1 MNEMVVH
8 ENSEAVATDPRDL
21 GLCPDRLARI
31 APWMDRLVDDGR
43 LAGLSVTVSRRGRT
57 AFARACGK
65 ADLAR
70 GTPFTLDT
78 VTRIYSMTKPLTSV
92 AVMQLYEQGKFQLDD
107 PVARVLPEFSAM
119 RVATGGNRAKI
130 ETEPARRPITIRD
143 LLTHTAGLTYGFM
156 EATLVDAQ
164 YRDHGID
171 FLAREGT
178 LAEMSTKAASMPLL
192 AQPGAAWN
200 YSVATDVLGHLVAVV
215 SGQEFPDYLRDKVMS
230 PLGMAD
236 TDFHVRPELMP
247 QFCACYGYDRA
258 RTLRPFD
265 DSVETAFSRPP
276 AIASGGGGLV
286 STAADYM
293 RFCRMIL
300 NRGEI
305 DGTRLLSRK
314 TVALMTSNHLP
325 GDLAAMGTP
334 RFAETSYAGI
344 GFGLGFSVMLDPAR
358 AQILGSPGEVAWGGL
373 ASTAFWIDPAEDLA
387 VVLMTQLVPSSAL
400 PIRRELRVLT
410 YAALV
415 D

>member
-1 MNEMVVH
+1 M
-8 ENSEAVATDPRDL
+8 SETIETDPRGL

-31 APWMDRLVDDGR
+31 APWMDRLIDEGR
-43 LAGLSVTVSRRGRT
+43 LAGLSVMVSRRGRT
-57 AFARACGK
+57 AFARACGN

-70 GTPFTLDT
+70 GTPFSLDT

-92 AVMQLYEQGKFQLDD
+92 AVMQLYEQGRFQLDD
-107 PVARVLPEFSAM
+107 PVARFLPEFAAM
-119 RVATGGNRAKI
+119 QVATGGNRAKI
-130 ETEPARRPITIRD
+130 ETEPASRPITIRD

-156 EATLVDAQ
+156 EATLVDAL
-164 YRDHGID
+164 YREHGID

-178 LAEMSTKAASMPLL
+178 LAEMSAKAASVPLL

-215 SGQEFPDYLRDKVMS
+215 SGQAFADYLREAVLS
-230 PLGMAD
+230 PLGMVD

-247 QFCACYGYDRA
+247 RFCACYAYDRERA
-258 RTLRPFD
+258 LRPFD
-265 DSVETAFSRPP
+265 DSVETAFSRSP

-300 NRGEI
+300 NRGAI
-305 DGTRLLSRK
+305 DGRRLLGRK
-314 TVALMTSNHLP
+314 TVALMTSNHLA

-334 RFAETSYAGI
+334 RFAETSYSGI

>member
-1 MNEMVVH
+1 MSDAIE
-8 ENSEAVATDPRDL
+8 TDPRDL

-31 APWMDRLVDDGR
+31 APWMDRLIEDGR

-57 AFARACGK
+57 AFARACGA

-70 GTPFTLDT
+70 GTPFTLET
-78 VTRIYSMTKPLTSV
+78 ITRIYSMTKPLTSV
-92 AVMQLYEQGKFQLDD
+92 AVMQLYERGLFQLDD
-107 PVARVLPEFSAM
+107 PVARFLPEFAAM
-119 RVATGGNRAKI
+119 RVATGGSRARI

-164 YRDHGID
+164 YREGGID

-178 LAEMSTKAASMPLL
+178 LAEMTARTAAMPLL

-215 SGQEFPDYLRDKVMS
+215 SGRAFPDYLREAVIA
-230 PLGMAD
+230 PLGMVD
-236 TDFHVRPELMP
+236 TDFHVRPESMP
-247 QFCACYGYDRA
+247 RFCAAYAYDRE
-258 RTLRPFD
+258 RNLRPFD
-265 DSVETAFSRPP
+265 DSVESAFARPP

-300 NRGEI
+300 NRGTL
-305 DGTRLLSRK
+305 DGARLLGRK
-314 TVALMTSNHLP
+314 TVSLMTSNHLP

-334 RFAETSYAGI
+334 RFAETSYTGI
-344 GFGLGFSVMLDPAR
+344 GFGLGFSVMLEPAR
-358 AQILGSPGEVAWGGL
+358 AQILGSPGEVSWGGL

-387 VVLMTQLVPSSAL
+387 VVLMTQLIPSSAL

-410 YAALV
+410 YAALA